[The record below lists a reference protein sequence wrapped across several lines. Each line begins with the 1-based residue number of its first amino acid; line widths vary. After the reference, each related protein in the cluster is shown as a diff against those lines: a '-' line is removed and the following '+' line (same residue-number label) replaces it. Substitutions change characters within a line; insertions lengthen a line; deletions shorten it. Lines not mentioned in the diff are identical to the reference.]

1 MERKVHFISEPRSE
15 GFRGGWEQTLIQRPT
30 TLLRQSVGTSFKM
43 GISGVIVGG
52 KELRAETAQSAL
64 TVFLKLVIG
73 GVTSIVLIVFSTV
86 NLQSY
91 CQFVPISL
99 SPVLGTVAAYVMA
112 TVLSL
117 HNYFHLAKVS
127 VSTKQPMGYGSE
139 YSL

>member
-1 MERKVHFISEPRSE
+1 
-15 GFRGGWEQTLIQRPT
+15 
-30 TLLRQSVGTSFKM
+30 M

-139 YSL
+139 YYL